1 MLGGFCQ
8 RPSHR
13 LGGLHRQV
21 LDRFGDH
28 AVSFLGRQLAADD
41 LQLLIDQIGQDL
53 CHLLPPAP
61 LEELLLGRVA
71 IAERDRKPEP
81 LQLGQVA
88 EDGPFADLQ
97 NPGKVEGPDAR
108 SGGCHRQDDQQPMQ
122 ATCSI
127 HVAERST
134 AYMGLQFDD
143 AADDRPMR
151 AVVGEPRRF
160 RGRIPGA
167 VWLAIGTVI
176 ALAIVYLARQ
186 IILPFV
192 LALFLTYLLL
202 PLVNGM
208 TTPARGRRGTPRV
221 IASFLALGAFIG
233 VLAVAILVLAP
244 LVAGEANRLGRAM
257 FATGG
262 NEPALARR
270 LAATFQSWRDTIYGT
285 GVFPAD
291 VERQLDQEVR
301 DVVNGIGET
310 VGNMVQGSLALFPKL
325 LELIA
330 VPLLTFYMLLDG
342 PRLVRET
349 RGFLPP
355 GRQGDA
361 RELMRRLNRTLQE
374 YVRGQLLTSVFI
386 GVVATVGLF
395 LIGLKMALLVG
406 VIAFFLEAIP
416 FFGPLIWG
424 SLAVVLALAQAG
436 PGNPLPI
443 FVGIFALVAQQIDSH
458 VFAPWIL
465 GRFTRVHPLLLIFST
480 LLGASLF
487 GLIGMFLAAP
497 ITALAKE
504 TFLFAMER
512 VKARRGA
519 GSLRVSA

>member
-1 MLGGFCQ
+1 
-8 RPSHR
+8 
-13 LGGLHRQV
+13 
-21 LDRFGDH
+21 
-28 AVSFLGRQLAADD
+28 
-41 LQLLIDQIGQDL
+41 
-53 CHLLPPAP
+53 
-61 LEELLLGRVA
+61 
-71 IAERDRKPEP
+71 
-81 LQLGQVA
+81 
-88 EDGPFADLQ
+88 
-97 NPGKVEGPDAR
+97 
-108 SGGCHRQDDQQPMQ
+108 MQ

-134 AYMGLQFDD
+134 AYMGLQFND
-143 AADDRPMR
+143 APYRRPTS
-151 AVVGEPRRF
+151 AVAGEPSRF

-167 VWLAIGTVI
+167 VWLVVGIMV

-202 PLVNGM
+202 PLVNAM
-208 TTPARGRRGTPRV
+208 SIPPQGRRGTPRV
-221 IASFLALGAFIG
+221 IASFLALAAFIG
-233 VLAVAILVLAP
+233 VLVVAILLLAP

-257 FATGG
+257 FSSGG

-270 LAATFQSWRDTIYGT
+270 LAATFQAWRDTIYGT
-285 GVFPAD
+285 GVFPPD

-301 DVVNGIGET
+301 DVVAGFGEAI
-310 VGNMVQGSLALFPKL
+310 GNMVQGSFALFPKL

-342 PRLVRET
+342 PRLAREA
-349 RGFLPP
+349 RSFLPP
-355 GRQGDA
+355 ARQDDA
-361 RELMRRLNRTLQE
+361 RELMKRLNRTMLE

-395 LIGLKMALLVG
+395 VLGLKMALLVG
-406 VIAFFLEAIP
+406 VIAFFLEAVP
-416 FFGPLIWG
+416 FFGPLICG
-424 SLAVVLALAQAG
+424 TLAVVLALAQAG

-443 FVGIFALVAQQIDSH
+443 YVGIFALVAQQVDSH

-497 ITALAKE
+497 LTALAKE

-519 GSLRVSA
+519 AALSVSA